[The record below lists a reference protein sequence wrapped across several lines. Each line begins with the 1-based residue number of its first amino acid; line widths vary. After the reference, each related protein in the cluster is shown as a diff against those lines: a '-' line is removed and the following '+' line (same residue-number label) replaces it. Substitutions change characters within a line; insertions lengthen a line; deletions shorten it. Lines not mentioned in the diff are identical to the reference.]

1 MRNTQNIIIKDLS
14 INRIVVRI
22 DGESLIP
29 LKKLVLKDSIT
40 NTVLDLHSVKWEG
53 SAFHLSFNLM
63 SLNHE
68 HPIESGDWYLIGIDK
83 NNKNHE
89 CYPVE
94 ELIKGMKERT
104 FNISNKYN
112 AYFDKSQKNYYY
124 AESKIDEDN
133 QSYFLKIEYAVPSQP
148 LTFMQ
153 KRKKAYKK
161 HMHNLSVW
169 GFVKTFNFF
178 KKFNK
183 PNGNRL
189 LFTSSSRSE
198 IGGNQLYVYNR
209 MKERGVDQQF
219 KIDFSYKANI
229 KDRRGLLN
237 KFSFTRKLAMANII
251 ICDDYQPELYHVE
264 YADGVEII
272 QLWHACG
279 AFKTVGLERMGK
291 PGAPAFDTNVHKCY
305 TAMTVSSP
313 LAAAHYAEAFGIDE
327 SKIVSLGV
335 PRTDIFFDEEYKKEI
350 IPKVKA
356 AFPQIENADEVIMY
370 APTFRGINAR
380 YAYFPMDMIDFD
392 GFGEYLE
399 KHNSVMLIKMH
410 PFVREPLPIPEKYK
424 DRIID
429 ASSYREINNMLFVTD
444 LLITDYSSV
453 IYEFSLF
460 NKPMLF
466 YAFDRMKYEADRG
479 FYEPY
484 AKMVPGKIVRTS
496 EDLIASL
503 EARDFEYEKVAPFVK
518 KNFSYTDG
526 KSTDRI
532 IDQLI
537 LKNK

>member
-1 MRNTQNIIIKDLS
+1 LNEKVNTF
-14 INRIVVRI
+14 
-22 DGESLIP
+22 
-29 LKKLVLKDSIT
+29 LKKILNFFKFFLSDILQFFYCKKTTVILKYMKGNFRRNSMKNLIKKLLSVRNRRKILRFLNKAWRAFCSILPLRNVVLFYSVRADGKLLENAKAVYDG
-40 NTVLDLHSVKWEG
+40 LDAKKIVFAHKLPHSVK
-53 SAFHLSFNLM
+53 
-63 SLNHE
+63 
-68 HPIESGDWYLIGIDK
+68 
-83 NNKNHE
+83 
-89 CYPVE
+89 
-94 ELIKGMKERT
+94 IKPL
-104 FNISNKYN
+104 
-112 AYFDKSQKNYYY
+112 AYFYLMT
-124 AESKIDEDN
+124 SKVI
-133 QSYFLKIEYAVPSQP
+133 V
-148 LTFMQ
+148 T
-153 KRKKAYKK
+153 
-161 HMHNLSVW
+161 
-169 GFVKTFNFF
+169 
-178 KKFNK
+178 
-183 PNGNRL
+183 
-189 LFTSSSRSE
+189 
-198 IGGNQLYVYNR
+198 
-209 MKERGVDQQF
+209 
-219 KIDFSYKANI
+219 
-229 KDRRGLLN
+229 
-237 KFSFTRKLAMANII
+237 
-251 ICDDYQPELYHVE
+251 DDYVRYMRVIKLRKEQKL
-264 YADGVEII
+264 I
-272 QLWHACG
+272 QIWHACG